1 MSSQERRASR
11 RADAGY
17 PGGRASATKELG
29 GERVPGRRAVR
40 ELLLARKRRVTSLWI
55 AAGRDADPLLDE
67 IVSLADEAG
76 VSVRSVDAERVR
88 EEARTEAP
96 QGVVAIAAP
105 VQATP
110 LAELCAAP
118 DAFIVALDGV
128 TDPRNLGAVLRIA
141 ETAGATGA
149 VVPRHRS
156 VLLTPA
162 AVKAASGAVEHV
174 PIALVAGVPAA
185 LEDAR
190 RAHVWSVGLDADA
203 DTTVDALTVAD
214 APLVLVLGAEG
225 RGLSRLARK
234 RCDVVARIPMH
245 GRLESLNVSAAAAVA
260 CFEIARRRHDVS

>member
-1 MSSQERRASR
+1 
-11 RADAGY
+11 
-17 PGGRASATKELG
+17 
-29 GERVPGRRAVR
+29 VPGRRAVR
-40 ELLLARKRRVTSLWI
+40 ELLAARSRRVKSVWV

-67 IVSLADEAG
+67 IVALAEAAG
-76 VSVRSVDAERVR
+76 VSVRTVDAERVR

-105 VQATP
+105 VEAVRFD
-110 LAELCAAP
+110 ELCAAP

-149 VVPRHRS
+149 VVPRHRGA
-156 VLLTPA
+156 LLTPA
-162 AVKAASGAVEHV
+162 AVKAAAGAVEHV

-190 RAHVWSVGLDADA
+190 RAQVWSVGLDAEG

-225 RGLSRLARK
+225 RGLSRLARD
-234 RCDVVARIPMH
+234 RCDVLARIPMH

-260 CFEIARRRHDVS
+260 CFEIARRRDHVS